1 MKPTTLHDYRAR
13 MMRVLAYLVAHLDDK
28 LALEDLASVA
38 AFSPF
43 HFHRIFRGMAGET
56 VGDLVRR
63 LKLERAAYQLRSE
76 AASVTEAAFA
86 AGYESPEAFAR
97 AFRRS
102 CGLAPTAYRRTW
114 PLPHF
119 SQVLPRVLFDP
130 ARMSI
135 DLEPLA
141 GGTFMEI
148 SIERVPERRV
158 MAIRLVGPYDQAT
171 GGFRSLI
178 SWAERVGIDWRRQPM
193 FSLSYDDPESVPAA
207 ALRSDACLEL
217 PADTEPAKSDLP
229 DGAELR
235 VLPAFRYAVHRLVG
249 SYDGIHPAYQ
259 RLFQLW
265 LPTSGEEVADQP
277 CMEVYLNDCES
288 LPAKELLT
296 DLCIPLKD

>member
-1 MKPTTLHDYRAR
+1 

-28 LALEDLASVA
+28 LVLEDLASVA

-97 AFRRS
+97 AFRRG
-102 CGLAPTAYRRTW
+102 CGVSPSAYRRTW

-119 SQVLPRVLFDP
+119 SRVLPRVLFDP
-130 ARMSI
+130 GQMSI

-141 GGTFMEI
+141 GGTAMQI
-148 SIERVPERRV
+148 GIERIPERRV
-158 MAIRLVGPYDQAT
+158 LAIRLVGPYDQAAE
-171 GGFRSLI
+171 GFRRLI
-178 SWAERVGIDWRRQPM
+178 GWADTVGIDWRRQAM
-193 FSLSYDDPESVPAA
+193 FSLSYDDPESVPTA

-217 PADTEPAKSDLP
+217 PADAEAGKAALP
-229 DGAELR
+229 DGAEIR
-235 VLPAFRYAVHRLVG
+235 IMPACRYAVHRLVG

-296 DLCIPLKD
+296 DICIPLKDA